1 MSYHPL
7 YGIAFFLI
15 SLFIAYFLGKKCKKQ
30 YKLKRNKNMQEL
42 IAPDASWLD

>member
-15 SLFIAYFLGKKCKKQ
+15 SLFIAYLLGKKTKKH
-30 YKLKRNKNMQEL
+30 YKLKKKKNMQEL
-42 IAPDASWLD
+42 IAPDASWLE